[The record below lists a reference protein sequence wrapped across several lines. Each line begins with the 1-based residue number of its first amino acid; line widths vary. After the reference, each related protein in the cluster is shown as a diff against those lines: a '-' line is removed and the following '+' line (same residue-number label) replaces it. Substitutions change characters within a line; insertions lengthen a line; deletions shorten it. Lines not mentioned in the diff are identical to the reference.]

1 METILGSWTQ
11 IAVGIGLFAAGV
23 GVGAAAARMGSTSRR
38 LRRLEAELRQ
48 TLEREERYRRSVAE
62 HFGRTSEIFRD
73 LTGRYRSLYTHLADG
88 ARTLCTD
95 EVPALRFE
103 QALSLG
109 DERASAVAAP
119 DEGAAEGPAGRRHAA
134 SEDPAERPDKEPS
147 GERGAGEST
156 SPGSR

>member
-11 IAVGIGLFAAGV
+11 IVVGIGLFAAGV
-23 GVGAAAARMGSTSRR
+23 GVGAAAIRMGTGSRR
-38 LRRLEAELRQ
+38 VRRLEAELRQ
-48 TLEREERYRRSVAE
+48 TIEREERYRRSVAE

-103 QALSLG
+103 QALSLPE
-109 DERASAVAAP
+109 ERSST
-119 DEGAAEGPAGRRHAA
+119 GAARADPADRRDAA
-134 SEDPAERPDKEPS
+134 SEDPAERAGAERAGKEPTEERAT
-147 GERGAGEST
+147 GEPA
-156 SPGSR
+156 SPGS